1 MMIGAITL
9 DMEVGGFAPFEFQ
22 LASSAG
28 LTPLCLPDSVRRF
41 QDAMRDW
48 ETGSEERLTVVV
60 NHEEHVG
67 HVETH
72 STPSTFGRAVAPRP
86 SIPEQV
92 VPQQASPEQVEFGE
106 QVTGN
111 MERLTVVVNHEEH
124 VGHVEIYREP
134 STLGLINHEEHV
146 ETGRVAKAEFARLQG
161 VRLPE
166 GEARV
171 PKGMQAAEQPIPEQ
185 AEPDTPAVA
194 GRRALP
200 TPQQASPEQVE
211 FGEQVTGNMERL
223 TVVVNHEEHVG
234 HVETYSEPSALGMVF
249 APQSPIPEQVVP
261 EQTELEQAEFEEVE
275 SDTPAVAGRR
285 TLPTPLPAANQS
297 EEIEK
302 KTVITALPNTAAP
315 QVENISLT
323 ALREENDVEAASIR
337 MSEVREVVN
346 KVVEAI
352 VEQISIADDIAIGKG
367 EIKIT
372 LKPSILD
379 GMEITLGANE
389 GTLKVSFTP
398 ATQEAAQIIAANL
411 QRLEA
416 ALEQHA
422 GIFNRVIITVS
433 NFKKGKT
440 NEGA

>member
-124 VGHVEIYREP
+124 VGHVE
-134 STLGLINHEEHV
+134 
-146 ETGRVAKAEFARLQG
+146 
-161 VRLPE
+161 
-166 GEARV
+166 
-171 PKGMQAAEQPIPEQ
+171 
-185 AEPDTPAVA
+185 
-194 GRRALP
+194 
-200 TPQQASPEQVE
+200 
-211 FGEQVTGNMERL
+211 
-223 TVVVNHEEHVG
+223 
-234 HVETYSEPSALGMVF
+234 TYSEPSALGMVF

-315 QVENISLT
+315 QVENISLN
-323 ALREENDVEAASIR
+323 AIREENDVEAASIR